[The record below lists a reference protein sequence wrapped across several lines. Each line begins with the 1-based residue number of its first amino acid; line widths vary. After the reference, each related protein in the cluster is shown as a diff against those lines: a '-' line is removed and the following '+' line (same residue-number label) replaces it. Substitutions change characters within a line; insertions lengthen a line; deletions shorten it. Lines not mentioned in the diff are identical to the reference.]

1 MPFAFLHR
9 SSIRRMHGLFALFNT
24 LLVTVLCLV
33 IIIYS
38 FQLESTSLLQE
49 SRQPY
54 TEVCR
59 YYAQKSE
66 QLWRLYQ
73 PVLSDASL
81 TNAFSALIQ
90 ESKNS
95 LSPAPSTLMRLCDA
109 LKKMQMMDS
118 DIAGFILHPYDETQI
133 DYYFDCTS
141 SRLQKLEDS
150 SPFRAYLP
158 DDSISR
164 VITPSFQIT
173 SAESGSFLVYGISGL
188 FPDASQRDGGL
199 IVLYRTDALHMC
211 HAAQSD
217 KIASDMLL
225 LTSDGSVIFDSSNTR
240 YGQTITLE
248 ETKSDTLLTLEDT
261 RYYAHIESGDRSR
274 YTSIC
279 LTLASDVLHLGHC
292 NTPLIL
298 LLCLLINLVNIFF
311 HLYTGRLTAGR
322 VNTLLSGIDRIGHN
336 ELDFRFPD
344 NDSHDE
350 YGQIAQCINRMAE
363 MMQANIEQ
371 SYLYSIREKTAEM
384 GELQAKF
391 NPHFLYNTLEVIRS
405 HLQQHGDNDTADMI
419 VLMSRVFRSAI
430 NNSHFTTL
438 RSECLF
444 INSYLDIYRWR
455 YQNSFDVIYD
465 MDTDLLDCGII
476 RNLLQPVI
484 ENYFIHGFSTAS
496 DHNQLIISGQADGS
510 KYILL
515 CVEDNGL
522 GIAPERL
529 SKLSENLSACCNEAT
544 ASDSYGLQ
552 NLNDRIRLFYG
563 PDCGVTVE
571 SIPQKKTVI
580 TLRILRLSPTEHE
593 NWIRT
598 H

>member
-1 MPFAFLHR
+1 MPLTHR

-24 LLVTVLCLV
+24 LLVTILCLV
-33 IIIYS
+33 IILYS

-49 SRQPY
+49 SRQSY

-66 QLWRLYQ
+66 QLWQLYQ
-73 PVLSDASL
+73 PVLSDSAL
-81 TNAFSALIQ
+81 TDAFSALIQ
-90 ESKNS
+90 EDKNG
-95 LSPAPSTLMRLCDA
+95 LSPTPATLMHLCDA
-109 LKKMQMMDS
+109 LKKMQKMDS
-118 DIAGFILHPYDETQI
+118 DIVGFILHPYGESQI
-133 DYYFDCTS
+133 DYYFDCAS
-141 SRLQKLEDS
+141 IRLQELDYD

-158 DDSISR
+158 DDSVSR
-164 VITPSFQIT
+164 LVTPSFQIT
-173 SAESGSFLVYGISGL
+173 STEQETFMAYGISGL
-188 FPDASQRDGGL
+188 FPDASQRDGSL
-199 IVLYRTDALHMC
+199 IVLYRTDALT
-211 HAAQSD
+211 ARYSSQSD
-217 KIASDMLL
+217 KISSDTLL
-225 LTSDGSVIFDSSNTR
+225 LTPDGGVIFDSDGFR

-248 ETKSDTLLTLEDT
+248 KSESDSLVTLDDI
-261 RYYAHIESGDRSR
+261 RYYADIEYGERSR
-274 YTSIC
+274 YTCIC
-279 LTLASDVLHLGHC
+279 LTPAADVFRQGHR

-311 HLYTGRLTAGR
+311 HLYTGRLTARR
-322 VNTLLSGIDRIGHN
+322 VSALLEGIDRIGRN
-336 ELDFRFPD
+336 ELDFRFPA
-344 NDSHDE
+344 NSPHDE
-350 YGQIAQCINRMAE
+350 YGQIAQRINRMTE

-371 SYLYSIREKTAEM
+371 VYLYSIREKTAEM

-405 HLQQHGDNDTADMI
+405 HLQQRGDDETADMI

-430 NNSHFTTL
+430 NSSHFTTL

-465 MDTDLLDCGII
+465 MDTSLLDCGII

-484 ENYFIHGFSTAS
+484 ENYFIHGFSTAIER
-496 DHNQLIISGQADGS
+496 NQLIISGEADGS
-510 KYILL
+510 DHILL

-522 GIAPERL
+522 GIPPERL
-529 SKLSENLSACCNEAT
+529 AALSENLAACCHETT

-563 PDCGVTVE
+563 PDCGVSVE
-571 SIPQKKTVI
+571 SIPRKKTVI
-580 TLRILRLSPTEHE
+580 ALRIRRLSPAEHE
-593 NWIRT
+593 AWIRT
-598 H
+598 R